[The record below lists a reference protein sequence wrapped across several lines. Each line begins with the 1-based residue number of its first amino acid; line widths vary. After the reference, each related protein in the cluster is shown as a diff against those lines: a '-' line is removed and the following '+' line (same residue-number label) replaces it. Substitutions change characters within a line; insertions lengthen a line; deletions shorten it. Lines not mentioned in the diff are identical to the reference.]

1 MGENHKKKI
10 AGQSDQ
16 YIAETTQWKKHVG
29 IESAGQTYR
38 MFKMAESRLPVHPQ
52 TVELG

>member
-16 YIAETTQWKKHVG
+16 YIAETSGKKHVG